1 MADRNLAKMIWE
13 IAKNDKTLDGLEL
26 QEMYKKKIR
35 IDADDQKEKLKK
47 IVADYIKGNYQP
59 VKTSIVLENNGIIGG
74 MATYTQH
81 QLRPNSGPPMTE
93 ERRTELNNS
102 IYAYKHQFGY
112 MEVTNRESQNLIK
125 YAILPLGLKWKL
137 QSWNG
142 YNSQIVISWD
152 HWPEV

>member
-59 VKTSIVLENNGIIGG
+59 VKTSIILANDMITGG
-74 MATYTQH
+74 VAQYTQH
-81 QLRPNSGPPMTE
+81 QLRPNSGPPMPE
-93 ERRTELNNS
+93 ERRTELNNN
-102 IYAYKHQFGY
+102 IYAYKYQFGY
-112 MEVTNRESQNLIK
+112 IEVTNRESQNLIK

-137 QSWNG
+137 NTMNG